1 MANNVSE
8 FPTPT
13 TTEQTLSTPAACVLH
28 EATYADKVVKLFTT
42 ENVIKDANRLAGAD
56 FRKEVRAG
64 YSDTVKERIAHA
76 RGES

>member
-1 MANNVSE
+1 MANEVTE
-8 FPTPT
+8 FPA
-13 TTEQTLSTPAACVLH
+13 QSDKLSTPEACILH
-28 EATYADKVVKLFTT
+28 EATYADKVVKLFTP

-64 YSDTVKERIAHA
+64 YSDTVTERIAHA